1 MWWKNWSIFF
11 KDGEKLFISETK
23 FCARWTDNKNKLKIT
38 FGKATLKVAISFVL
52 NNCFVNFGNLS
63 FRKITGISM
72 GSQVVPF
79 TTNLFLYYY
88 ENKWLLDTE

>member
-1 MWWKNWSIFF
+1 MGKNCLLLKQNFVL
-11 KDGEKLFISETK
+11 DGLT
-23 FCARWTDNKNKLKIT
+23 IT